1 MKQEIG
7 GYLELERFNMP
18 LRHENALALSSG
30 RACLEYLISQK
41 NIKQITLP
49 YFVCDVVI
57 DTCRKLGVDIS
68 FYHIDES
75 FLPVDVPAEP
85 GRYMYLVN
93 FYGQL
98 SARQLLSFR
107 DKYPLLIVDNAQA
120 YFAEP
125 LDGVDTLYTCRK
137 FFGVS
142 DGGFLYTDAPRKE
155 LPRDISHERMG
166 FVLGRFEESAGK
178 FYGESSRNNDIF
190 SELPPMAMSALTDNL
205 LRGIDYEQVK
215 NKRFEN
221 CSALHR
227 ELGSFNK
234 LNVTVPEGAFAYPLF
249 LENGG
254 ELRKTLAEKKI
265 FVPTLWPNVVS
276 DMGENSLEYKFAKDI
291 LPLPCDQRYGVE
303 EMLYI
308 SEVIKTC
315 IF

>member
-1 MKQEIG
+1 MKKEIG
-7 GYLELERFNMP
+7 GYLELERFSGP
-18 LRHENALALSSG
+18 LLHENALALSSG

-41 NIKQITLP
+41 NIKKIALP

-57 DTCRKLGVDIS
+57 DTCRRLGVDIE
-68 FYHIDES
+68 FYHIDEN
-75 FLPVDVPAEP
+75 FLPLNVKAEE

-98 SARQLLSFR
+98 DSAQLSAFR
-107 DKYPLLIVDNAQA
+107 AQYPLLIVDNAQA
-120 YFAEP
+120 YFSEP
-125 LDGVDTLYTCRK
+125 LEAVDTLYTCRK

-142 DGGFLYTDAPRKE
+142 DGGFLYTDAPVRE
-155 LPRDISHERMG
+155 LAQDISHERMG

-178 FYGESSRNNDIF
+178 FYAESSKNNDIF
-190 SELPPMAMSALTDNL
+190 SSLPPMAMSALTKNL

-215 NKRFEN
+215 NRRFEN
-221 CSALHR
+221 CSVLHR
-227 ELGSFNK
+227 ELGSLNK
-234 LNVTVPEGAFAYPLF
+234 LNVKVPQGAFAYPLL

-254 ELRKTLAEKKI
+254 ELRKILAEKKI

-276 DMGENSLEYKFAKDI
+276 DMAEDSLEYKFAKNI
-291 LPLPCDQRYGVE
+291 LPLPCDHRYGEE

-308 SEVIKTC
+308 SEVIKSC